1 MIGKM
6 RKEGMKMA
14 KVVYSENL
22 RREYERLYKEM
33 VYEES
38 RFSQIDALTDT
49 LLEHKERYENVA
61 ETLGIPW
68 YFVAVIHNMESSM
81 RFDRHLHNGDSLEQ
95 RTIHVPA
102 GRPKRGNPPFS
113 WEESAI
119 DALKLRRV
127 ERVGEWSLGRILYEI
142 EAYNGWGYRLYH
154 KHVLSPYLWSWS
166 GHYSCGKYIYDGT
179 WSDTAKSKQCGA
191 AVLLRRLEERGE
203 ISLLSATDEK
213 GLLSAT
219 DEKEPY
225 FFYSDSSEEEV
236 KRLQRFLNT
245 FAGVALRIDGI
256 PGPKTSA
263 AVKKLFGYYLKGDSR
278 GE

>member
-1 MIGKM
+1 LYDE
-6 RKEGMKMA
+6 RKEEIMGKISF
-14 KVVYSENL
+14 SENL
-22 RREYERLYKEM
+22 AKEYERLYRSI
-33 VYEES
+33 VYDES
-38 RFSQIDALTDT
+38 RFSEIDALADT
-49 LLEHKERYENVA
+49 LLEHRERYENVA

-68 YFVAVIHNMESSM
+68 YFVGVIHNMESSM
-81 RFDRHLHNGDSLEQ
+81 RFDRHLHNGDPLND

-102 GRPKRGNPPFS
+102 GRPKTGNPPFS

-127 ERVGEWSLGRILYEI
+127 DRVREWSLGRTLYEI
-142 EAYNGWGYRLYH
+142 EGYNGWGYRLYH

-166 GHYSCGKYIYDGT
+166 GHYCCGKYIYDGT

-203 ISLLSATDEK
+203 ISPLSHTVER
-213 GLLSAT
+213 
-219 DEKEPY
+219 EPY
-225 FFYSDSSEEEV
+225 FFYSDKLEEGVE
-236 KRLQRFLNT
+236 RLQSFLNT
-245 FAGVALRIDGI
+245 FAGIALRVDGN

-263 AVKKLFGYYLKGDSR
+263 AVKKLFGNYLKGDPR